1 MNSFSCSSL
10 FLLHFA
16 WWQSP
21 VVRFLQNP
29 PAFLQAKARSA
40 NWLAL
45 IVGAVILVLLVWF
58 LKKLPKILSNSGKA
72 QPQFPGDEESF
83 RAIFDKAATG
93 VGLLDRNERLLHSNR
108 ALQEMLGYSAAELQ
122 ALPLSNFT
130 HPEDAHDAKN
140 PFKDLSEGERT
151 KYSAERRFYHK
162 DGRLLWLRQE
172 IVARNFSSDKH
183 RATAPGAVAAIL
195 FEDITRR
202 QNAEEELRIMREA
215 VHNLYQVIVD
225 RDLDLLDKMGS
236 LLEMGCRRFGVE
248 TGVLGQATDTGFEIL
263 QVASPDERLRR
274 GKVYERSIHISDAHS
289 AVSARHHR
297 LLGSGENLSAEAM
310 HDWRNFPFY
319 STSDV
324 EVFLSAPINVLG
336 RTFGVLCF
344 SSISAREDD
353 FSAADREFLQL
364 MAQWLGGELERLQAV
379 AELETKQHAL
389 MQVNAQL
396 EALATIDGLTGVKNR
411 RAFNDQLEMEFRRAL
426 RYSTPLSLLLLDV
439 DKFKQFNDTMGH
451 LAGDEVLKIV
461 AQVLMK
467 SVRVIDFVARYGGE
481 EFVVLLPNTDVEG
494 AIILSERLRIK
505 IEEAPWE
512 MRDVTASFGISTLTP
527 EFKEG
532 SELTHAADLALYASK
547 ENGRNRS
554 THVKDIPAES
564 PQIEEEQS
572 ES

>member
-1 MNSFSCSSL
+1 MNSFSCSS
-10 FLLHFA
+10 FLMFHFVL
-16 WWQSP
+16 WQTP
-21 VVRFLQNP
+21 AVKFLQNP
-29 PAFLQAKARSA
+29 PAFLQDKARGA
-40 NWLAL
+40 NWIAL
-45 IVGAVILVLLVWF
+45 IIGAILLVLLIWF
-58 LKKLPKILSNSGKA
+58 LKKLPKILGKNRRIEPA
-72 QPQFPGDEESF
+72 FPGDEESF
-83 RAIFDKAATG
+83 RAIFDKATAG

-108 ALQEMLGYSAAELQ
+108 SLQEMLGYSASELL
-122 ALPLSNFT
+122 ALPLSNFA

-140 PFKDLSEGERT
+140 PFRDLSDGERA

-172 IVARNFSSDKH
+172 IVARNFATSQQ
-183 RATAPGAVAAIL
+183 RAHTPGAVAAIL
-195 FEDITRR
+195 FEDVTRR
-202 QNAEEELRIMREA
+202 HNAEEELRIMREA
-215 VHNLYQVIVD
+215 VHNLYEVIVD

-236 LLEMGCRRFGVE
+236 LLAMGCRRFGTE
-248 TGVLGQATDTGFEIL
+248 TGVLGQVIDNGFEIL
-263 QVASPDERLRR
+263 QVVSPDERLRK
-274 GKVYERSIHISDAHS
+274 GKVYERSTQISDAHS
-289 AVSARHHR
+289 SVSARHHR
-297 LLGSGENLSAEAM
+297 LLGNGDHINGQNLSAEAT

-324 EVFLSAPINVLG
+324 EVFLSAPVNVLG

-344 SSISAREDD
+344 SSISSREAD

-379 AELETKQHAL
+379 AELETKQQAL

-396 EALATIDGLTGVKNR
+396 EALATIDGLTGAKNR

-439 DKFKQFNDTMGH
+439 DKFKQFNDTLGH
-451 LAGDEVLKIV
+451 QAGDEVLKTV
-461 AQVLMK
+461 AKVLMK

-481 EFVVLLPNTDVEG
+481 EFVILLPNTDAEG

-505 IEEAPWE
+505 IEEAPWPA
-512 MRDVTASFGISTLTP
+512 RAVTASFGISTLTP

-532 SELTHAADLALYASK
+532 PELTHAADLALYASK

-554 THVKDIPAES
+554 THVKDIPN
-564 PQIEEEQS
+564 PQKNA
-572 ES
+572 